1 MRVVKADDY
10 QTWFIEEEG
19 FGVLIDPW
27 LDKKLNP
34 ESSVLLQRER
44 QETSSLSQKELDQVK
59 VVIVT
64 APFID
69 HLHIPSIKKLNNKV
83 KIITTKKV
91 RKILIKN
98 QIINSIACI
107 DSQIIEIGPFKL
119 SVFPAGFP
127 YSWSAFCFFLENA
140 AGKTIFHEGHKAN
153 FRNLKR
159 LNRKCDAVLVTLD
172 RVKFLGIITLSMGPR
187 EGFKTARLLDSKRIM
202 ATGTQPNE
210 IKGLIKYFLST
221 KQDDE
226 IKNEEFDVFTKKG
239 DEVLL

>member
-98 QIINSIACI
+98 QIVNPISCI
-107 DSQIIEIGPFKL
+107 DNQIIEIGPFKL

-127 YSWSAFCFFLENA
+127 YSWSAFCFFLENT

-159 LNRKCDAVLVTLD
+159 LNRKCDAVLITLD
-172 RVKFLGIITLSMGPR
+172 KVKFLGIITLSMGPE

-226 IKNEEFDVFTKKG
+226 LKNDEFDVYTKKG

>member
-34 ESSVLLQRER
+34 ENSVLLQRER
-44 QETSSLSQKELDQVK
+44 QEAPSLSQKELDQVK

-98 QIINSIACI
+98 QIVNPIACI

-119 SVFPAGFP
+119 SAFPAGFP
-127 YSWSAFCFFLENA
+127 YYWSAFCFFLENT

-153 FRNLKR
+153 FHNLKR

-172 RVKFLGIITLSMGPR
+172 KVKFLGIITLSMGPK
-187 EGFKTARLLDSKRIM
+187 EGFKTAQLLDSKRIM

-226 IKNEEFDVFTKKG
+226 IKNNEFDVYTKKG

>member
-1 MRVVKADDY
+1 MRVIKADDY
-10 QTWFIEEEG
+10 QTWFIEEDG

-44 QETSSLSQKELDQVK
+44 QETYSLSQEELDQVK

-83 KIITTKKV
+83 KIITTKRV
-91 RKILIKN
+91 RKILIKK
-98 QIINSIACI
+98 QIVNPIACI

-127 YSWSAFCFFLENA
+127 YYWSAFCFFLENT

-153 FRNLKR
+153 FHNLKR
-159 LNRKCDAVLVTLD
+159 LNRKCLIHL
-172 RVKFLGIITLSMGPR
+172 LG
-187 EGFKTARLLDSKRIM
+187 KKLLIELIGIKAM
-202 ATGTQPNE
+202 AIN
-210 IKGLIKYFLST
+210 
-221 KQDDE
+221 
-226 IKNEEFDVFTKKG
+226 
-239 DEVLL
+239 

>member
-10 QTWFIEEEG
+10 QTWFIEEDG
-19 FGVLIDPW
+19 FGVMIDPW

-98 QIINSIACI
+98 QIDNPIACI
-107 DSQIIEIGPFKL
+107 DNQIIEIGPFKL

-127 YSWSAFCFFLENA
+127 YSWSAFCFFLENTE
-140 AGKTIFHEGHKAN
+140 GKTIFHEGHTAN
-153 FRNLKR
+153 FLKLKR
-159 LNRKCDAVLVTLD
+159 LKRKCDAVLITLD
-172 RVKFLGIITLSMGPR
+172 KVKFLGIITLSMGPKD
-187 EGFKTARLLDSKRIM
+187 GFKIARLLDSKKIM

-210 IKGLIKYFLST
+210 IKGLIKYFLTT

-226 IKNEEFDVFTKKG
+226 LKNDEFHVYTKKG

>member
-10 QTWFIEEEG
+10 QTWFIEEDG
-19 FGVLIDPW
+19 FGVLVDPW

-34 ESSVLLQRER
+34 ESSILLQRER

-59 VVIVT
+59 VVIIT

-83 KIITTKKV
+83 KIITTKRV
-91 RKILIKN
+91 RKILIKK
-98 QIINSIACI
+98 QIVNPIACI
-107 DSQIIEIGPFKL
+107 DNQIIEIGPFKL
-119 SVFPAGFP
+119 SAFPAGFP
-127 YSWSAFCFFLENA
+127 YYWSAFCFFLENT

-153 FRNLKR
+153 FHNLKR

-172 RVKFLGIITLSMGPR
+172 KVKFLGIITLSMGPK
-187 EGFKTARLLDSKRIM
+187 EGFKTAQLLDSKRIM

-226 IKNEEFDVFTKKG
+226 IKNDEFDVFTKKG

>member
-10 QTWFIEEEG
+10 QTWFIEEDG
-19 FGVLIDPW
+19 FGVMIDPW

-59 VVIVT
+59 VVILT

-98 QIINSIACI
+98 QIVNPITCI
-107 DSQIIEIGPFKL
+107 DDQIIQFGPFKL

-127 YSWSAFCFFLENA
+127 YSWSAFCFFLENT

-172 RVKFLGIITLSMGPR
+172 KVKFLGIITLSMGPK
-187 EGFKTARLLDSKRIM
+187 EGFKTAQLLDSKRIM

-226 IKNEEFDVFTKKG
+226 IINEEFDVFTKKG

>member
-10 QTWFIEEEG
+10 QTWFIEEDG

-44 QETSSLSQKELDQVK
+44 QENSSLSQKELDQTK

-91 RKILIKN
+91 RNILIKN
-98 QIINSIACI
+98 QIDNPIACI
-107 DSQIIEIGPFKL
+107 DNQIIEIGPFKL

-127 YSWSAFCFFLENA
+127 YSWSAFCFFLENNE
-140 AGKTIFHEGHKAN
+140 GKTIFHEGHMTN
-153 FRNLKR
+153 FNTLRKLKK
-159 LNRKCDAVLVTLD
+159 KCDAVLITLD
-172 RVKFLGIITLSMGPR
+172 KVKFLGILTLSMGSKD
-187 EGFKTARLLDSKRIM
+187 GFKTASLLDSKLIM

-221 KQDDE
+221 KRGDE
-226 IKNEEFDVFTKKG
+226 LKSDRFDVYTKKG

>member
-34 ESSVLLQRER
+34 ESSILLQRER
-44 QETSSLSQKELDQVK
+44 QTTSSLSQKELDQVK
-59 VVIVT
+59 VIILT

-98 QIINSIACI
+98 QIVNPISCI
-107 DSQIIEIGPFKL
+107 DNQIIEIGPFKL
-119 SVFPAGFP
+119 SAFPAGFP
-127 YSWSAFCFFLENA
+127 YYWSAFCFFLENT

-153 FRNLKR
+153 FHNLKR

-172 RVKFLGIITLSMGPR
+172 KVKFLGIITLSMGPK
-187 EGFKTARLLDSKRIM
+187 EGFKTAQLLDSKRIM

-226 IKNEEFDVFTKKG
+226 IKNDEFDVFTKKG

>member
-10 QTWFIEEEG
+10 QTWFIEEDG
-19 FGVLIDPW
+19 FGVLTDPW

-44 QETSSLSQKELDQVK
+44 KETSSLSQKELDQVK

-98 QIINSIACI
+98 QIDNPIACI
-107 DSQIIEIGPFKL
+107 DNQIIEIGPFKL

-127 YSWSAFCFFLENA
+127 YSWSAFCFFLENT

-159 LNRKCDAVLVTLD
+159 LNRKCDVVLVTLD
-172 RVKFLGIITLSMGPR
+172 KVKFLGIITLSMGPK
-187 EGFKTARLLDSKRIM
+187 EGFKTAHLLDSKRIM
-202 ATGTQPNE
+202 ATGTQPNQ
-210 IKGLIKYFLST
+210 IQGLIKYFLST
-221 KQDDE
+221 KQDYE
-226 IKNEEFDVFTKKG
+226 IKNDELDVFTKKG

>member
-10 QTWFIEEEG
+10 QTWFIEEDG

-44 QETSSLSQKELDQVK
+44 QETSSLSQKELDRVK
-59 VVIVT
+59 VAIIT

-98 QIINSIACI
+98 QINNPIACI
-107 DSQIIEIGPFKL
+107 DNQIIEMGPFKL

-127 YSWSAFCFFLENA
+127 YSWSAFCFFLENT
-140 AGKTIFHEGHKAN
+140 AGKTIFHEGI
-153 FRNLKR
+153 R
-159 LNRKCDAVLVTLD
+159 LIFVT
-172 RVKFLGIITLSMGPR
+172 
-187 EGFKTARLLDSKRIM
+187 
-202 ATGTQPNE
+202 
-210 IKGLIKYFLST
+210 
-221 KQDDE
+221 
-226 IKNEEFDVFTKKG
+226 
-239 DEVLL
+239 

>member
-10 QTWFIEEEG
+10 QTWFIEEDG

-44 QETSSLSQKELDQVK
+44 QETSSLSQEELDQVK
-59 VVIVT
+59 MVIVT

-69 HLHIPSIKKLNNKV
+69 HLHIPSIKKLNNTV

-98 QIINSIACI
+98 QIDNPIDCI
-107 DSQIIEIGPFKL
+107 DNQIIEMGPFKL

-127 YSWSAFCFFLENA
+127 YSWSAFCFFLENT

-159 LNRKCDAVLVTLD
+159 LNRKCDAVLITLD
-172 RVKFLGIITLSMGPR
+172 KVKFLGIITLSMGPK
-187 EGFKTARLLDSKRIM
+187 EGFKTAHLLDSKRIM
-202 ATGTQPNE
+202 ATGTQPNQ

-226 IKNEEFDVFTKKG
+226 IKNNEFDVYTKKG

>member
-10 QTWFIEEEG
+10 QTWFIEEDG

-44 QETSSLSQKELDQVK
+44 QETSSLSQKEFDQVK

-98 QIINSIACI
+98 QIDNPIACI
-107 DSQIIEIGPFKL
+107 DNQIIEIGPFKL

-127 YSWSAFCFFLENA
+127 YSWSAFCFFLENTT
-140 AGKTIFHEGHKAN
+140 GKTIFHEGHKAN

-172 RVKFLGIITLSMGPR
+172 KVKFLGIITLSMGPK
-187 EGFKTARLLDSKRIM
+187 EGFRTAQLLDSKRIM
-202 ATGTQPNE
+202 ATGTHPNQTQ
-210 IKGLIKYFLST
+210 GLIKYFLSI

-226 IKNEEFDVFTKKG
+226 MKNDELNVFTKKG

>member
-1 MRVVKADDY
+1 MRVIKADDY
-10 QTWFIEEEG
+10 QTWFIEEDG

-44 QETSSLSQKELDQVK
+44 QETSSLSQKELDRVK
-59 VVIVT
+59 VAIIT

-69 HLHIPSIKKLNNKV
+69 HLHIPSIKKLSNKV

-98 QIINSIACI
+98 QIDNPIACI
-107 DSQIIEIGPFKL
+107 DNQVMEIGPFKL
-119 SVFPAGFP
+119 SFFPAGFP
-127 YSWSAFCFFLENA
+127 YSWSAFCFFLENT

-153 FRNLKR
+153 FRILKR

-172 RVKFLGIITLSMGPR
+172 KVKFLGIITLSMGPK
-187 EGFKTARLLDSKRIM
+187 EGFRTAQLLDSKRIM
-202 ATGTQPNE
+202 ATGTHPNQTQ
-210 IKGLIKYFLST
+210 GLIKYFLSI

-226 IKNEEFDVFTKKG
+226 MKNDELNVFTKKG

>member
-1 MRVVKADDY
+1 MRVIKADDY
-10 QTWFIEEEG
+10 QTWFIEEDG

-44 QETSSLSQKELDQVK
+44 QETYSLSQEELDQVK

-64 APFID
+64 APFMD

-83 KIITTKKV
+83 KIITTKRV
-91 RKILIKN
+91 RKILIKK
-98 QIINSIACI
+98 QIVNSIACI
-107 DSQIIEIGPFKL
+107 DNQIIEIGPFKL
-119 SVFPAGFP
+119 SAFPAGFP
-127 YSWSAFCFFLENA
+127 YYWSAFCFFLENT

-153 FRNLKR
+153 FHNLKR

-172 RVKFLGIITLSMGPR
+172 KVKFLGIITLSMGPK
-187 EGFKTARLLDSKRIM
+187 EGFKTAQLLDSKRIM

-226 IKNEEFDVFTKKG
+226 IKNDEFDVFTKKG

>member
-10 QTWFIEEEG
+10 QTWFIEEDG

-44 QETSSLSQKELDQVK
+44 QETSSLSQKELDQVR
-59 VVIVT
+59 VAIIT

-91 RKILIKN
+91 KKILIKN
-98 QIINSIACI
+98 QIDNPIACI
-107 DSQIIEIGPFKL
+107 NNQVMEVGPFKL
-119 SVFPAGFP
+119 SALPAGFP
-127 YSWSAFCFFLENA
+127 YSWSAFCFFLENTER
-140 AGKTIFHEGHKAN
+140 KTIFHEGHTAN
-153 FRNLKR
+153 FHKLKR
-159 LNRKCDAVLVTLD
+159 LKRKCDAVLITLD
-172 RVKFLGIITLSMGPR
+172 KVKFLGIITLSMEPK

-221 KQDDE
+221 KHDDE
-226 IKNEEFDVFTKKG
+226 LKNDEFDVYTKKG